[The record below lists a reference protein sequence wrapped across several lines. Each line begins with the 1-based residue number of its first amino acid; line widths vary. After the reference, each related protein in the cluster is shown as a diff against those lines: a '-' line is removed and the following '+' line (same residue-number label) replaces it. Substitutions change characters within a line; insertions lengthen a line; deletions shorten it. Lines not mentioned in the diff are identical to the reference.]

1 MCVQTEQQP
10 RLLPRF
16 SGATLPLKW
25 LGRPSNDVA
34 LQDLTRPVGDLFEGV
49 LGEVLPSPSGP
60 QPLALDVALLVADD
74 PRDRLRPA
82 SARRRPIL
90 QTGADRVARR
100 TVQRREAQIY
110 AAGTPRV
117 LIMLSFALSCGL
129 TVAAAAPPPG
139 NTGAS
144 RPRGPIDWISWS
156 PGPKILLDAGNA
168 NLAIS
173 GGGATRRL
181 FPPSGFEN
189 PVWAPSGR
197 LLAARSDKGVVVAFP
212 TGKPLRR
219 VARSG
224 HFPSWSPT
232 GSTLA
237 FQTFGSPGPGAI
249 WTVGVDGRRKRQLVT
264 TLRLGPD
271 FDRGPVWSPDGRRL
285 AFGACLRRVPE
296 GQGCGGLRRGIG
308 VFTIRVDGTGRR
320 RVAYGSCP
328 DWSPGRRI
336 ALSTDM
342 GIALVNGDGS
352 GRRIVAS
359 RPVSCPVWSPNG
371 RSVAAEGARSL
382 LVVASGARRAR
393 RVGKLPALPTC
404 CDYPHPPAPAWSPDG
419 TQIAVVRAVEDGSAR
434 LAYRLYVVR
443 VDDGHTRL
451 ILMTPYSYP

>member
-1 MCVQTEQQP
+1 
-10 RLLPRF
+10 
-16 SGATLPLKW
+16 
-25 LGRPSNDVA
+25 
-34 LQDLTRPVGDLFEGV
+34 
-49 LGEVLPSPSGP
+49 
-60 QPLALDVALLVADD
+60 
-74 PRDRLRPA
+74 
-82 SARRRPIL
+82 
-90 QTGADRVARR
+90 
-100 TVQRREAQIY
+100 
-110 AAGTPRV
+110 
-117 LIMLSFALSCGL
+117 MLSFALSCGL
-129 TVAAAAPPPG
+129 TVAAAGPPPG

-156 PGPKILLDAGNA
+156 PGPKIVLDAGNA

-189 PVWAPSGR
+189 AVWTPSGR
-197 LLAARSDKGVVVAFP
+197 LLAASSDKGVVVAFP

-224 HFPSWSPT
+224 HFPRWSPT

-451 ILMTPYSYP
+451 ILMTPYSHP